1 MFNNCYTIP
10 GFNFA
15 PIDVALT
22 PIPSPVGPIPVP
34 IPYPNFGLNPMALP
48 MTTAMHVFQTFTPAH
63 NVATTVPLSNGDNAG
78 ILGGITCAPLD
89 MSFNFRTSCAT
100 SMLMGCLPVV
110 RMVDMTL
117 QNMWNSVGLTASP
130 SQVQTL
136 VLR

>member
-63 NVATTVPLSNGDNAG
+63 NVATSVPLSNGDNAG
-78 ILGGITCAPLD
+78 LLGGVTCAPLD

-100 SMLMGCLPVV
+100 SMTMGCLPVV
-110 RMVDMTL
+110 RLVDMTL

-136 VLR
+136 DLR